1 MRTVVIT
8 VVLAATALSACA
20 SKPRPSARADVATT
34 IDPIVFHAQTEG
46 SPVQGYLVGP
56 GDKLKLT
63 VFQVPDLSME
73 ETFVD
78 AAGDLQV
85 PMIGSLRAAGQTPA
99 ELSRTIEQRLGERY
113 LRNPQVVVTVLEA
126 ASEKVTVDG
135 AVTKPGVYEM
145 RGRTTLM
152 QAVAMAEG
160 PGRSANLG
168 SVAVFRSDDRG
179 RMVAV
184 FDLGAI
190 RAGQAPDPVLLGD
203 DIVVVDT
210 SRLNATMRDIIAAL
224 PAFAAFSYF

>member
-1 MRTVVIT
+1 MDP
-8 VVLAATALSACA
+8 AAFQAGVSDGPL
-20 SKPRPSARADVATT
+20 
-34 IDPIVFHAQTEG
+34 
-46 SPVQGYLVGP
+46 QGYLVGP
-56 GDKLKLT
+56 GDKLQLT
-63 VFQVPDLSME
+63 VFQVPDLSLE

-99 ELSRTIEQRLGERY
+99 ELSRTIEQRSGERY
-113 LRNPQVVVTVLEA
+113 LRNPRVVVTVLEA
-126 ASEKVTVDG
+126 ASEKVTIDG
-135 AVTKPGVYEM
+135 AVVKPGVYEM

-160 PGRSANLG
+160 PGRSANVS
-168 SVAVFRSDDRG
+168 SVAVFRTGDRG

-184 FDLGAI
+184 FDMGAI
-190 RAGQAPDPVLLGD
+190 RAGQAPDPILLGD

-210 SRLNATMRDIIAAL
+210 SRLNAAVRDVIAAL